1 MATFYLDI
9 ETTGLEPSKDKIITI
24 QFQELDRYTGDA
36 IGELVI
42 LKEWESSEKEIIAKF
57 IELSG
62 ILDDYDFSFVPIGY
76 NLGFEHNFLKARS
89 ELNGLPSLDI
99 LHCPFIDL
107 RAVGILMNYGQF
119 KGSRL
124 SDITGKKGTGILI
137 PGWYS
142 NKEYDKILDYI
153 KNETEEFIKFNRWLY
168 KRMPSLLAELRGH
181 MGDDSF

>member
-9 ETTGLEPSKDKIITI
+9 ETTGLDPSKDKIITI

-57 IELSG
+57 KELSG

-76 NLGFEHNFLKARS
+76 NLGFEHNFLKTRS

-137 PGWYS
+137 PGWYN
-142 NKEYDKILDYI
+142 NKEYEKILDYI
-153 KNETEEFIKFNRWLY
+153 KNETEEFIKFNKWLY
-168 KRMPSLLAELRGH
+168 KKMPGLLAELRGH
-181 MGDDSF
+181 MGDES